1 MYTEAEVTQEY
12 WNTYV
17 HLYTFTC
24 TYVHVYTGACVYI
37 YMYMYIQGQK
47 LTLQPAVA
55 RVARLQGTR
64 ANQVSTIET
73 TCVNQVQKVSLFS
86 HWS

>member
-55 RVARLQGTR
+55 RRQLTREARV
-64 ANQVSTIET
+64 QVCE
-73 TCVNQVQKVSLFS
+73 CL
-86 HWS
+86 